1 MRNHYSTN
9 LPRRAS
15 RRSGVLQRMLGRAAS
30 YVRTASFGC
39 GYLSVAERGGWREIE
54 TSGFA
59 SKQRVYKLGDC
70 RAALG
75 RTAFSRTAFSRT
87 AFSRAAFSRAGY
99 GRALSRVEFNSAP
112 ELIDAMRELKSAV
125 RRSAAS
131 SPEQQQHL
139 AQLLRDAAQAVL
151 TK

>member
-15 RRSGVLQRMLGRAAS
+15 RRSGVLQQMLERAAS

-39 GYLSVAERGGWREIE
+39 GYLSVADRGGWREIE
-54 TSGFA
+54 TSRFA

-75 RTAFSRTAFSRT
+75 RTAFSRA

-139 AQLLRDAAQAVL
+139 AQLLRDAAQAVQ

>member
-54 TSGFA
+54 TSRFA
-59 SKQRVYKLGDC
+59 SKRRVYKLGDC
-70 RAALG
+70 RVALG
-75 RTAFSRTAFSRT
+75 RAAASRTGF
-87 AFSRAAFSRAGY
+87 

-139 AQLLRDAAQAVL
+139 AQLLRDAAQAVQ

>member
-75 RTAFSRTAFSRT
+75 RTAFSR
-87 AFSRAAFSRAGY
+87 AAFSRAGY

-131 SPEQQQHL
+131 SPAQQQHL
-139 AQLLRDAAQAVL
+139 AQLLRDAAQAVQ

>member
-75 RTAFSRTAFSRT
+75 RTAFSRTAFSR
-87 AFSRAAFSRAGY
+87 AAVSRAGY
-99 GRALSRVEFNSAP
+99 GRALRRVEFHSAP
-112 ELIDAMRELKSAV
+112 DLIDAMRELKSAV

-139 AQLLRDAAQAVL
+139 AQLLRDAAQAVQ

>member
-59 SKQRVYKLGDC
+59 SKRRVYKLDDC
-70 RAALG
+70 RGALD
-75 RTAFSRTAFSRT
+75 RA
-87 AFSRAAFSRAGY
+87 AFSRAAFSRAAVSRAGY

-112 ELIDAMRELKSAV
+112 ELIEAMRELKSAV

-139 AQLLRDAAQAVL
+139 AQLLRDAAQAVQ

>member
-75 RTAFSRTAFSRT
+75 RTAFSRTAFSR
-87 AFSRAAFSRAGY
+87 AAFSRAGY

-139 AQLLRDAAQAVL
+139 AQLLRDAAQAVQ

>member
-9 LPRRAS
+9 LPRRVS
-15 RRSGVLQRMLGRAAS
+15 RRSGVLQQMLERAAS
-30 YVRTASFGC
+30 YVRSASFGC
-39 GYLSVAERGGWREIE
+39 GYLSATERGGWREIE
-54 TSGFA
+54 KGGFA
-59 SKQRVYKLGDC
+59 SKRRVYKLGDC

-75 RTAFSRTAFSRT
+75 RAAVSRI
-87 AFSRAAFSRAGY
+87 GY
-99 GRALSRVEFNSAP
+99 GRIANRVEFNSAP

-125 RRSAAS
+125 LLSAAS

-139 AQLLRDAAQAVL
+139 AQLLRDAAQAVQ

>member
-1 MRNHYSTN
+1 MRNHYPTN
-9 LPRRAS
+9 WPRRTS
-15 RRSGVLQRMLGRAAS
+15 RRSGVLQQMLERAAS
-30 YVRTASFGC
+30 YVRAASFGC

-59 SKQRVYKLGDC
+59 SKRRVYKLDDC
-70 RAALG
+70 RGALG
-75 RTAFSRTAFSRT
+75 RAAFSRA

-99 GRALSRVEFNSAP
+99 GRALSRVELNSAP

-139 AQLLRDAAQAVL
+139 AQLLRDAAQAVQ

>member
-15 RRSGVLQRMLGRAAS
+15 RRSGVLQQMLERAAS

-39 GYLSVAERGGWREIE
+39 GYLSATERGGWREIE
-54 TSGFA
+54 TSRFA

-75 RTAFSRTAFSRT
+75 RT

-139 AQLLRDAAQAVL
+139 AQLLRDAAQAVQ

>member
-15 RRSGVLQRMLGRAAS
+15 RRSGVLQQMLERAAS

-54 TSGFA
+54 TSRFA

-70 RAALG
+70 RPALG
-75 RTAFSRTAFSRT
+75 RAAVSRT
-87 AFSRAAFSRAGY
+87 GY

-139 AQLLRDAAQAVL
+139 AQLLRDAAQAAQ

>member
-15 RRSGVLQRMLGRAAS
+15 RRSGVLQQMLERAAS

-59 SKQRVYKLGDC
+59 SKRRVYKLDDC
-70 RAALG
+70 RGALG
-75 RTAFSRTAFSRT
+75 RA
-87 AFSRAAFSRAGY
+87 AFSRAAFSGAGY

-139 AQLLRDAAQAVL
+139 AQLLRDAAQAAQ